1 MNTNPTQFTLEV
13 GLTLKT
19 GVNLIELVRVL
30 DGDEYLFEDTKTRR
44 PTVLTKDK
52 LLEGVYSK
60 KYIVVLADEKGL
72 ARQVN
77 GPMAVV
83 LDLASLTDRE
93 RVKLDERY
101 EYVKALDR
109 QGVSRGRRSEVTEVI
124 KKVAARIKA
133 VKIPSASTVM
143 KWARDYA
150 KSGNNYVALVDQY
163 RVAKRK
169 LRIHPVI
176 ESLIWDVLKRCYFT
190 LDRFTAKHAYDQL
203 QIAFKKKVKTGEL
216 AVNDQVPGYSSFV
229 NRIHSVDLY
238 HRIATREGHGRARM
252 QCRTAFPD
260 GYPEYP
266 LERVEIDHT
275 PLNWVVICDRT
286 GLPLGRAVLT
296 VMIDSYSGYVLGF
309 YISFY
314 GPGLTS
320 VSGVARNALKPK
332 STLLAGLDIKN
343 PWLSHGLGDEWVVDN
358 GLEFHSFGFRQMA
371 MSLGVDI
378 MYCRVRTPW
387 LKPRVERFFAGLDHL
402 TLAKGRISKKVANVV
417 NIDPYKDAAIVFS
430 DLVQGLLKFFVD
442 IHPFEPNWRKMARP
456 FDLFQEGLERCPPAI
471 YPGNLDQLT
480 LATGMSK
487 MLTTSQG
494 GIQLNGLPYGSYEF
508 KDFAK
513 RHGSKCKVLC
523 KWDPDDIHRL
533 HVQNPEDKSW
543 MTAYCRW
550 KHYSQ
555 GLSHNQHKLIRDF
568 SRKELKA
575 SGQLDD
581 LMHAKD
587 ELHQHFL
594 DATSNRKR
602 ADALKAARYADLTSS
617 KLTYVEQQD
626 PEEKPQSEP
635 LILSSEPKLYLP
647 QALDVQVK
655 DIPVFESFLM

>member
-1 MNTNPTQFTLEV
+1 MNTNPTQFILEV
-13 GLTLKT
+13 GLTLKI

-30 DGDEYLFEDTKTRR
+30 DGDEYLFEDTRTRR

-52 LLEGVYSK
+52 LLHGVYAK
-60 KYIVVLADEKGL
+60 KYEVVLAEEKGL
-72 ARQVN
+72 VRKNDA
-77 GPMAVV
+77 PVV
-83 LDLASLTDRE
+83 ATLDLSSLTKRE
-93 RVKLDERY
+93 RDKLDQRY
-101 EYVKALDR
+101 AYVKALER
-109 QGVSRGRRSEVTEVI
+109 HHVSRGRRKEVAEVI
-124 KKVAARIKA
+124 KKVALRLKSVA
-133 VKIPSASTVM
+133 PSASVVM

-150 KSGNNYVALVDQY
+150 LSGNNIISLVDRY
-163 RVAKRK
+163 RMAKRK
-169 LRIHPVI
+169 LRIPPEI
-176 ESLIWDVLKRCYFT
+176 ESLMWEILKRSYFT
-190 LDRFTAKHAYDQL
+190 RNRFTAKHAYDQL
-203 QIAFKKKVKTGEL
+203 QIAFKKEAMAGVI
-216 AVNDQVPGYSSFV
+216 AVNDPVPSYSSFV
-229 NRIHSVDLY
+229 NRIKSVDLY
-238 HRIATREGHGRARM
+238 HRVASREGHGRARM
-252 QCRTAFPD
+252 VCRTSFPD
-260 GYPEYP
+260 GYPQYP

-296 VMIDSYSGYVLGF
+296 IMIDSFSGYVLGF

-320 VSGVARNALKPK
+320 VSGVARNALQPK
-332 STLLAGLDIKN
+332 DMLLTGLNITH

-358 GLEFHSFGFRQMA
+358 GLEFHSFGFRQIAMA
-371 MSLGVDI
+371 LGVDI

-402 TLAKGRISKKVANVV
+402 TLAKGRINKRVANVV
-417 NIDPYKDAAIVFS
+417 NLDPYKDAAIVFS
-430 DLVQGLLKFFVD
+430 DLVEGLLKYFVD
-442 IHPFEPNWRKMARP
+442 IYPFEPNWRKMATP
-456 FDLFQEGLERCPPAI
+456 FELFQEGLERCPPAT
-471 YPGNLDQLT
+471 YPGNLDQLI

-533 HVQNPEDKSW
+533 YVQNPENKTW

-550 KHYSQ
+550 RDYSQ
-555 GLSHNQHKLIRDF
+555 GLSHNQHRLIRDF
-568 SRKELKA
+568 ARKELKT
-575 SGQLDD
+575 SGQLDQ
-581 LMHAKD
+581 LIYAKD

-594 DATSNRKR
+594 DVTSNRKR

-617 KLTYVEQQD
+617 KLTYVEQ
-626 PEEKPQSEP
+626 
-635 LILSSEPKLYLP
+635 SEPKSIADAISAEPKIFIP
-647 QALDVQVK
+647 QSLDVQVK

>member
-13 GLTLKT
+13 GLTLKI

-30 DGDEYLFEDTKTRR
+30 DGDEYLFEDTRTRR

-52 LLEGVYSK
+52 LLEGVYK
-60 KYIVVLADEKGL
+60 KKFQVVLAEETGL
-72 ARQVN
+72 VRKN
-77 GPMAVV
+77 DGPVAVA
-83 LDLASLTDRE
+83 LDLSSLTERE
-93 RVKLDERY
+93 RDKLDRRY
-101 EYVKALDR
+101 EYVKALER
-109 QGVSRGRRSEVTEVI
+109 HHISRGRRKEVAEVV
-124 KKVAARIKA
+124 KKVALRLKSIA
-133 VKIPSASTVM
+133 PSTSSVM

-150 KSGNNYVALVDQY
+150 LSGNNFISLVDRY

-169 LRIHPVI
+169 LRIPPEI
-176 ESLIWDVLKRCYFT
+176 ENLMWEVLKRSYFT
-190 LDRFTAKHAYDQL
+190 RDRFTAKHAYDQL
-203 QIAFKKKVKTGEL
+203 QIAFKKKVTTGVI
-216 AVNDQVPGYSSFV
+216 AANDVVPSYTSFV
-229 NRIHSVDLY
+229 NRIKSVDLY
-238 HRIATREGHGRARM
+238 HRVASREGHGRARM
-252 QCRTAFPD
+252 VCRTSFPD
-260 GYPEYP
+260 GYPQYP

-296 VMIDSYSGYVLGF
+296 IMIDSFSGYVLGF

-320 VSGVARNALKPK
+320 VSGVARNALQPK
-332 STLLAGLDIKN
+332 GMLLTGLNITN

-358 GLEFHSFGFRQMA
+358 GLEFHSFGFRQIAMA
-371 MSLGVDI
+371 LGVDI

-402 TLAKGRISKKVANVV
+402 TLAKGRINKRVANVV
-417 NIDPYKDAAIVFS
+417 NLDPYKGAAIVFS
-430 DLVQGLLKFFVD
+430 DLVEGLLKYFVD
-442 IHPFEPNWRKMARP
+442 IYPFEPNWRKMATP
-456 FDLFQEGLERCPPAI
+456 FELFQEGLERCPPAT
-471 YPGNLDQLT
+471 YPGNFDQLT

-508 KDFAK
+508 KDLAK
-513 RHGSKCKVLC
+513 RHGSNCKVLC

-533 HVQNPEDKSW
+533 YVQNPEHKTW

-550 KHYSQ
+550 KDYSQ

-575 SGQLDD
+575 SGQLED
-581 LMHAKD
+581 LIYAKD

-594 DATSNRKR
+594 DATCNRKR

-617 KLTYVEQQD
+617 KLTYVEQTEPKSIAD
-626 PEEKPQSEP
+626 AIAAEPKIFIPQS
-635 LILSSEPKLYLP
+635 LN
-647 QALDVQVK
+647 VQPK

>member
-13 GLTLKT
+13 GLILKN
-19 GVNLIELVRVL
+19 GLNLIELVRVL
-30 DGDEYLFEDTKTRR
+30 EGDEYLFEDTRTRR

-60 KYIVVLADEKGL
+60 KYIVILADEKNL
-72 ARQVN
+72 DRKVDSTV
-77 GPMAVV
+77 AVA
-83 LDLASLTDRE
+83 LDLTSLTDRE
-93 RVKLDERY
+93 RQKLDERY
-101 EYVKALDR
+101 EYVKALSR
-109 QGVSRGRRSEVTEVI
+109 QGVSRGRREEVAEVI
-124 KKVAARIKA
+124 KKVSKRLKA
-133 VKIPSASTVM
+133 IKIPSTSSVM
-143 KWARDYA
+143 KWARDFA
-150 KSGNNYVALVDQY
+150 LSGNNYIALVDKY
-163 RVAKRK
+163 RAAKRK
-169 LRIHPVI
+169 LRVHPDI
-176 ESLIWDVLKRCYFT
+176 ESLMWDVLKRCYFT
-190 LDRFTAKHAYDQL
+190 RDRFTAKHAYDQL
-203 QIAFKKKVKTGEL
+203 QIAFKQKLKTGEL
-216 AVNDQVPGYSSFV
+216 AVNDSVPSYSSFV
-229 NRIHSVDLY
+229 NRIKSVDLY
-238 HRIATREGHGRARM
+238 HRIATREGHGQARM

-296 VMIDSYSGYVLGF
+296 IMIDSFSGYVLGF

-332 STLLAGLDIKN
+332 STLLEGLNLKN

-358 GLEFHSFGFRQMA
+358 GLEFHSFGFRQIAMA
-371 MSLGVDI
+371 LGVDI

-402 TLAKGRISKKVANVV
+402 TLVKGRINKRVANVV

-430 DLVQGLLKFFVD
+430 DLVQGLIKFFVD
-442 IHPFEPNWRKMARP
+442 IYPFQPNWRKMARP

-487 MLTTSQG
+487 MLMTSSA
-494 GIQLNGLPYGSYEF
+494 GIELNGLPYGSYEF

-533 HVQNPEDKSW
+533 YVQDPEKKSW

-550 KHYSQ
+550 KQYSQ

-575 SGQLDD
+575 SGQLED
-581 LMHAKD
+581 LLYARD
-587 ELHQHFL
+587 ELHQHFF
-594 DATSNRKR
+594 DATNNRKR
-602 ADALKAARYADLTSS
+602 ADALLAARYAGLTSS
-617 KLTYVEQQD
+617 KLTY
-626 PEEKPQSEP
+626 EEAPGFDLVGNSKESSLRLITPTQNSEIKVKEVP
-635 LILSSEPKLYLP
+635 DFSS
-647 QALDVQVK
+647 
-655 DIPVFESFLM
+655 FSM